1 MKERESKRRR
11 PAFDTLP
18 GPTCESES
26 EEELSVKMKVKVKK
40 GDLRRRSPACDTL
53 SGSTWPHL

>member
-1 MKERESKRRR
+1 MTERESKRRR

-18 GPTCESES
+18 GPTCECES

-40 GDLRRRSPACDTL
+40 GDFEEPSCL
-53 SGSTWPHL
+53 